1 MTSSSSNAVNPPP
14 APLPPPSSLVP
25 TISPAILSSLAI
37 YNPSLGP
44 TDETVHDQIVFY
56 TSRRRNTITANDRLR
71 QIGLAQGVVEFARGF
86 SKTQNLS
93 SVETEKSR
101 IVTLEIEEPGWWILA
116 QINLTVSH
124 NPSTYPPT
132 IKYIS
137 QEVSPPALLLAD
149 IRQAY
154 DQFHFHYGS
163 FASNFARLG
172 RSAFC
177 KRLEKF
183 WLRWAWG
190 RWEVMLH
197 ASPATAI
204 LGGRG
209 IKMAGGKP
217 GKEMGSEER
226 EFLRGWAEKE
236 KPKGLVD
243 LVASR
248 FGEPPE
254 EIKNTKGSEGHSGF
268 WFWNNSNKPSTSTS
282 TSSTPLQKGQQG
294 PTFIMPQ
301 DGCILPGTGTLDS
314 RSVRDV
320 ATYLSELYQYGDE
333 TFSRP
338 SASSRRKK
346 TRIRPRATTRGDSG
360 GGGSSVRTPPRKN
373 TSTAIPAR
381 EEFQAASFSSGPTPG
396 MAIAESVEDGESR
409 GSAAET
415 SPQIAQD
422 LSDKKQSPSNTNA
435 KILNLLTFGWSGG
448 STPVKNAQARG
459 TDSITSSPAPSSRTP
474 SPAPMKVVDPQAIE
488 ETDGPADRMKDGNPK
503 RARFV
508 IGFMGDLDVEDLD
521 ESESGGR
528 ITSRTIWATR
538 SVTENESDEQ
548 AQSDTTLDEGL
559 ERRNSGTP
567 TIKQADLE
575 EFRIVIYANHPFI
588 LAFIFENS
596 TRHLTS
602 PPFYRTIHHQL
613 APLYEPML
621 KFSPLGELKLSLK
634 VPGLLSPILK
644 PPYDILYNPNTRTI
658 HCTLPPIPEPALES
672 VSSGA
677 GAGWSRA
684 DAFHVH
690 ALILGILS
698 ETTGDRSERER
709 SVRSTKGWWVNW
721 MRLDSGVEGIV
732 VRRAGERKVTDVAAG
747 LVGASGTGAGM
758 GGVDIRSYFEGLV
771 RGAK

>member
-1 MTSSSSNAVNPPP
+1 MTSSNPANPLP

-25 TISPAILSSLAI
+25 TVSPATLSSLAI

-56 TSRRRNTITANDRLR
+56 TSRRGNAVTANDRLR

-116 QINLTVSH
+116 QIDLTVIH

-132 IKYIS
+132 IKYTS

-163 FASNFARLG
+163 LASNFARLG

-197 ASPATAI
+197 ASPATGI
-204 LGGRG
+204 LGGGGG
-209 IKMAGGKP
+209 IKMAGGRP
-217 GKEMGSEER
+217 GKEMGNEER
-226 EFLRGWAEKE
+226 EFLKGWADKG
-236 KPKGLVD
+236 KSKGLVD

-248 FGEPPE
+248 FGEPLE
-254 EIKNTKGSEGHSGF
+254 EAKNTKGSESHSGF
-268 WFWNNSNKPSTSTS
+268 WFWNSSNKPSAPSTA
-282 TSSTPLQKGQQG
+282 TKKGQQG
-294 PTFIMPQ
+294 PAFIMPQ
-301 DGCILPGTGTLDS
+301 DGCVLPGTGALDS
-314 RSVRDV
+314 RSIRDV
-320 ATYLSELYQYGDE
+320 AIYLSELYQYGEE

-338 SASSRRKK
+338 SASSRQRK
-346 TRIRPRATTRGDSG
+346 TRNRPKAPAKGGSEGSPPRTNILIARPARAEPEAASSPSELVASVAIDKSVEG
-360 GGGSSVRTPPRKN
+360 GGPPRGAHG
-373 TSTAIPAR
+373 TS
-381 EEFQAASFSSGPTPG
+381 SS
-396 MAIAESVEDGESR
+396 
-409 GSAAET
+409 
-415 SPQIAQD
+415 QIAQE
-422 LSDKKQSPSNTNA
+422 SSNKKQSPSNTNA

-448 STPVKNAQARG
+448 STPGRGTRTTG

-488 ETDGPADRMKDGNPK
+488 ETDGPAGRMKDENPK

-521 ESESGGR
+521 ETESGGR
-528 ITSRTIWATR
+528 ITSRSIWATR
-538 SVTENESDEQ
+538 STTKNESDEQ
-548 AQSDTTLDEGL
+548 ARGDITLDEGL
-559 ERRNSGTP
+559 GRRSSETP
-567 TIKQADLE
+567 TIKQANLE
-575 EFRIVIYANHPFI
+575 ELRIVIYANHPFI
-588 LAFIFENS
+588 LALIFENS

-602 PPFYRTIHHQL
+602 PSFYRTIHHQL
-613 APLYEPML
+613 APLHEPML
-621 KFSPLGELKLSLK
+621 KFSPLGEPKLSLK

-644 PPYDILYNPNTRTI
+644 PPYDILYNPKTRTI
-658 HCTLPPIPEPALES
+658 HCTLPPIPEPALEQANP
-672 VSSGA
+672 GA
-677 GAGWSRA
+677 GAGWTRA

-698 ETTGDRSERER
+698 ETAGDRLERER
-709 SVRSTKGWWVNW
+709 SARSTKGWWVNW
-721 MRLDSGVEGIV
+721 MRLDGGVEGIA
-732 VRRAGERKVTDVAAG
+732 VRRAGENKATDAAAG
-747 LVGASGTGAGM
+747 LVGASGTRAGAG
-758 GGVDIRSYFEGLV
+758 GIDIRNYFEGLV